1 MQPRWLHHEPLLVG
15 VADAASPSERGSRMQ
30 LMSEIPGNV
39 YKVLI
44 GVGATVKA
52 GETLVIIESMKM
64 EIAVDAT
71 HAGVVLEIFV
81 QEGDQ
86 VEQGSPLVR
95 LEDAEGASH
104 GD

>member
-1 MQPRWLHHEPLLVG
+1 MQSVT
-15 VADAASPSERGSRMQ
+15 
-30 LMSEIPGNV
+30 SEIPGNV
-39 YKVLI
+39 CKVLI
-44 GVGATVKA
+44 DVGATVEA